1 MKIMPE
7 IFELYNEAEQLKD
20 QGKTDDAVRLLEEI
34 LKQDSQH
41 VLSHLTLARIFT
53 QTGRHAEAI
62 LHGQKACEIEP
73 TDAFN
78 FTALSV
84 TFQKAWAG
92 TGDKQFI
99 AMAEDAMAH
108 ARTLER

>member
-1 MKIMPE
+1 MPE

-20 QGKTDDAVRLLEEI
+20 QGKTDDAIQLLEQI

-92 TGDKQFI
+92 TGDRQFI
-99 AMAEDAMAH
+99 TMAEDAMAH

>member
-1 MKIMPE
+1 MPE
-7 IFELYNEAEQLKD
+7 IFELYDEAEQLKD
-20 QGKTDDAVRLLEEI
+20 QGKNDEAVRILEEI
-34 LKQDSQH
+34 LTRDAQH

-73 TDAFN
+73 SDAFN

-99 AMAEDAMAH
+99 TMAEDAMAH
-108 ARTLER
+108 ARSLER

>member
-1 MKIMPE
+1 MPE

-20 QGKTDDAVRLLEEI
+20 QGKTDEAVRILEDI
-34 LKQDSQH
+34 LKQDEKH

-53 QTGRHAEAI
+53 QTGRHADAI
-62 LHGQKACEIEP
+62 IHGQKACDIEP

-84 TFQKAWAG
+84 TYQKAWAG

-99 AMAEDAMAH
+99 TMAEDAMAH
-108 ARTLER
+108 ARSLER

>member
-1 MKIMPE
+1 MPE
-7 IFELYNEAEQLKD
+7 IFELYNEAERLKD
-20 QGKTDDAVRLLEEI
+20 SGQPDAAVTILENI
-34 LKQDSQH
+34 LQQDPTH

-62 LHGQKACEIEP
+62 IHGQKACEIEP

-84 TFQKAWAG
+84 TYQKAWAG
-92 TGDKQFI
+92 TGDRQFI
-99 AMAEDAMAH
+99 TMAEEAMAH

>member
-1 MKIMPE
+1 MPE
-7 IFELYNEAEQLKD
+7 IFERYNEAEQLKD
-20 QGKTDDAVRLLEEI
+20 QGKTDEAVAILEDI

-53 QTGRHAEAI
+53 QTGRHADAI
-62 LHGQKACEIEP
+62 IHGQKACEIEP

-84 TFQKAWAG
+84 TYQKAWAG

-108 ARTLER
+108 ARSLER